1 MIEDRCGHA
10 IVTIAM
16 GSDPSYRYGLAS
28 MEKYAAKV
36 EAQLIVIRQ
45 PVIAVEGLSDVRHI
59 AWLQK
64 IYALQLVDQFESIL
78 YIDADVLITPRAPDL
93 FKLMNALN
101 AECAMYD
108 EGHLGRQ
115 HYVIRLQEVIGQ
127 RLSDNFFNSYFNAG
141 VIYLTRKS
149 DIVRVLRP
157 EDVRAAMQGGV
168 SCPEQTWFNYL
179 IQVRQ
184 LSVVSLDRSYN
195 FMEET
200 ERDLTSRLDASFIH
214 YAGYSFRES
223 KRHKRV
229 DIMRADYFKLFEGQ
243 GYETTVK
250 FFFVSITDKL
260 KGMYWSLGKKFFR
273 LRGG

>member
-1 MIEDRCGHA
+1 MIVDHNRV

-28 MEKYAAKV
+28 MERYAARV
-36 EAQLIVIRQ
+36 GAQLIVIRE
-45 PVIAVEGLSDVRHI
+45 PLIAVDGLSDTRHI

-64 IYALQLVDQFESIL
+64 IYALQLVNQFESVL
-78 YIDADVLITPRAPDL
+78 YVDADVLITPQAPDI
-93 FKLMNALN
+93 FQLMNSLN
-101 AECAMYD
+101 AEFAMYD

-115 HYVIRLQEVIGQ
+115 HYLIRLQEVIGQ
-127 RLSDNFFNSYFNAG
+127 KLSQNLFNSYFNAG

-149 DIVRVLRP
+149 DLVQELRSD
-157 EDVRAAMQGGV
+157 DVRIIMQGGV

-184 LSVVSLDRSYN
+184 LKVMSLDRSYN

-200 ERDLTSRLDASFIH
+200 EGDLKARLNASFIH
-214 YAGYSFRES
+214 YAGYSFRKS

-229 DIMRADYFKLFEGQ
+229 DIMRADYFKSFESQ
-243 GYETTVK
+243 GYEATIKYFV
-250 FFFVSITDKL
+250 VSIMDTL
-260 KGMYWSLGKKFFR
+260 IGLYWSLGKKLGR
-273 LRGG
+273 LRGR